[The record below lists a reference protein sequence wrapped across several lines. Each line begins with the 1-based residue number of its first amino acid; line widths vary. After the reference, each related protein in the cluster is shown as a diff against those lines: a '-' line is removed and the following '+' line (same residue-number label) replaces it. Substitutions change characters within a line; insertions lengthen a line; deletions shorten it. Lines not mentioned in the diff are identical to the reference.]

1 MHSRKSLAPSRLK
14 PRDLD
19 SYAEMTLAL
28 AQSSMQHAI
37 DDSGLDLNVISNRF
51 CESFPKKFRRIF
63 ASRILGCLL
72 DGDYNLTVK
81 DMGRLFAICGFE
93 VRFIRIPRL
102 KPSRFKR
109 QQLSKMLL
117 SSTYGRQA

>member
-1 MHSRKSLAPSRLK
+1 MHSRKSQVTSRLK

-37 DDSGLDLNVISNRF
+37 DDASGLDWGTVAMKF
-51 CESFPKKFRRIF
+51 CDSSRKRWSSDHLRR
-63 ASRILGCLL
+63 LL
-72 DGDYNLTVK
+72 AGDCDLTVR

-102 KPSRFKR
+102 KPNRFRR

>member
-1 MHSRKSLAPSRLK
+1 MHPRKSLATSRLN

-28 AQSSMQHAI
+28 AQSAMQRAI
-37 DDSGLDLNVISNRF
+37 DDSDLDLHTIAARF
-51 CESFPKKFRRIF
+51 YRSSLRGGWAKEKLKQLF
-63 ASRILGCLL
+63 A
-72 DGDYNLTVK
+72 GDCDLTVRE
-81 DMGRLFAICGFE
+81 MGRLFAICGFE

-109 QQLSKMLL
+109 QWLSKMLL
-117 SSTYGRQA
+117 SSIYGRQA